1 MEILKKE
8 ALGEYEAFV
17 ASHPKGHF
25 TQSVMWGKVKS
36 AWNFEAVVSRDGE
49 GNIVGAIGVLVRK
62 VPMFPYTIMY
72 APRGPVCDVHD
83 ENVIKDLVDGI
94 KELAKRNNAYIFRVD
109 PDVKSDDEIFT
120 EIMKKQGFAIK
131 EESKTFD
138 AIQPRYVFRLD
149 VEGKTEDEVMALFE
163 SKTRYN
169 IRVALKHGVEVK
181 IAPREELETFY
192 NIMIE
197 TGMRDNFVT
206 RSLSYFQKMYDSL
219 GEHIRLY
226 MAYYEG
232 KAIAGTLAIHYG
244 DKVWYLYGASSNSYR
259 NVMPNYLLQWSMIQW
274 AVETGARIY
283 DFRGVAGILEKD
295 HPLYGLYRFKK
306 GFNGEFTEFT
316 GEMSIVFKPF
326 ANKMINVAEK
336 LHKKYIK
343 FVYKLKNR
351 GK

>member
-149 VEGKTEDEVMALFE
+149 VEGKTEDEGSFE
-163 SKTRYN
+163 FTADMS
-169 IRVALKHGVEVK
+169 G
-181 IAPREELETFY
+181 RESGLYTVY
-192 NIMIE
+192 
-197 TGMRDNFVT
+197 VT
-206 RSLSYFQKMYDSL
+206 DS
-219 GEHIRLY
+219 
-226 MAYYEG
+226 
-232 KAIAGTLAIHYG
+232 
-244 DKVWYLYGASSNSYR
+244 DKVNLVYTDKTKNKE
-259 NVMPNYLLQWSMIQW
+259 
-274 AVETGARIY
+274 AVEWLCGLTSTPSAEEIEAHRNDLGLYNELNETANDSEIAELMYTAVKNGKLNFDGEMTEFDKRNAVIDLY
-283 DFRGVAGILEKD
+283 NKMTVISGLNNKSVNDIMKYQDYLTIDESEVADYLDLSFNEKSDFRAELTK
-295 HPLYGLYRFKK
+295 RMSNRNFKTEE
-306 GFNGEFTEFT
+306 EFYET
-316 GEMSIVFKPF
+316 
-326 ANKMINVAEK
+326 
-336 LHKKYIK
+336 
-343 FVYKLKNR
+343 LKSE
-351 GK
+351 

>member
-8 ALGEYEAFV
+8 NYGEYEAFV
-17 ASHPKGHF
+17 STHPKGHF
-25 TQSVMWGKVKS
+25 AQSTMWAGVKS
-36 AWNFEAVVSRDGE
+36 AWDFEVVVSRDE
-49 GNIVGAIGVLVRK
+49 QGNIKGSLGILVRK
-62 VPMFPYTIMY
+62 VPFLPYTIMY

-83 ENVIKDLVDGI
+83 EATIKDLIDGV
-94 KELAKRNNAYIFRVD
+94 KVLAKQRKAYIFRID
-109 PDVKSDDEIFT
+109 PDVKSDDEEFVG
-120 EIMKKQGFAIK
+120 IMKKLGFSVK

-149 VEGKTEDEVMALFE
+149 ISGKTEDEVMAHFE

-169 IRVALKHGVEVK
+169 IRVALKHGVEVRV
-181 IAPREELETFY
+181 APREELETFY

-206 RSLSYFQKMYDSL
+206 RSLSYFQKMYDCM
-219 GEHIRLY
+219 GEHMRLY

-232 KAIAGTLAIHYG
+232 KAIAGTLAINYG

-259 NVMPNYLLQWSMIQW
+259 NVMPNYLLQWNMIQW
-274 AVETGARIY
+274 AIQSGSRIY

-316 GEMSIVFKPF
+316 GEMRLDFKPL
-326 ANKMINVAEK
+326 AGKLINMLEK
-336 LHKKYIK
+336 LHRKYIK
-343 FVYKLKNR
+343 IAYKLKNR